1 MWIVNVNL
9 KRIVKFSTDSTY
21 TCMSCDIYVMSCD
34 VSHNGIHRYRDEEFQ
49 KECTEEY
56 LRQREE
62 YRRTGIKKKKH

>member
-1 MWIVNVNL
+1 
-9 KRIVKFSTDSTY
+9 
-21 TCMSCDIYVMSCD
+21 MSCDIYVMSCD

-49 KECTEEY
+49 KECTEDY